1 MVYCDFIADR
11 IRKVLCSE
19 DSNSHVEKV
28 GEVQYDLH
36 PTEGYFQST
45 KKVIDVEDF
54 NGKKPFHKCN
64 TFIVG
69 WNAVISKF
77 IYEALIRISMFV
89 CC

>member
-45 KKVIDVEDF
+45 KKTIDV
-54 NGKKPFHKCN
+54 
-64 TFIVG
+64 
-69 WNAVISKF
+69 
-77 IYEALIRISMFV
+77 
-89 CC
+89 